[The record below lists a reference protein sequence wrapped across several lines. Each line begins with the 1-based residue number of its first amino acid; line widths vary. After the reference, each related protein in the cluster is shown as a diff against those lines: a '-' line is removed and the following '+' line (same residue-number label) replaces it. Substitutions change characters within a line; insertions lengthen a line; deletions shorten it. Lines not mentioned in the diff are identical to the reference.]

1 MTSEKKHSPDQKNR
15 LHPVYL
21 IAGDDPLLVQE
32 AVDSV
37 RQQAAGAIRRT
48 FFSTDDFDWQELT
61 TSGDNMSLFGDQ
73 QLVEMH
79 IPGGKPGA
87 IGSRVLRDI
96 AAKPPEHDILMVI
109 VSGAR
114 YGDLKKASW
123 AKALGA
129 AGQRIEAWRPKPEE
143 MPRWVSERM
152 QKAGLQPDAA
162 AARLLAERVEGNL
175 VAASQEIQ
183 KLLLLRGPGPVDEKA
198 VSEAVTDSARFDVF
212 QLTGA
217 ALAGSASR
225 ALRVLYGLRDEH
237 LAPAIVSW
245 ALARDVIDLC
255 QIAGATPESQPKKL
269 WPARTRQLEP
279 AVRRLGVN
287 RCRQLLMATARA
299 DAMTKGQLRGDP
311 WAQFAAIVSALAGKR
326 TRAVA

>member
-1 MTSEKKHSPDQKNR
+1 MAWKQDAAADIGNDNNRTYKSQPWISHRRTWARRTEFLVTTDNQHSPDQKTP

-32 AVDSV
+32 AVDSI
-37 RQQAAGAIRRT
+37 REQAAGAIRKT
-48 FFSTDDFDWQELT
+48 LFATDDFDWEELT

-87 IGSRVLRDI
+87 SGSRVLREI
-96 AAKPPEHDILMVI
+96 AANPPEHDILMVI
-109 VSGAR
+109 ASGAK

-129 AGQRIEAWRPKPEE
+129 AGHRIEAWTPRSED

-175 VAASQEIQ
+175 VAAAQEIQ
-183 KLLLLRGPGPVDEKA
+183 KLLLLRGPGPIDEKA

-217 ALAGSASR
+217 ALAGRADR
-225 ALRVLYGLRDEH
+225 ALRVLYGLKEEH
-237 LAPAIVSW
+237 LAPQIVCW
-245 ALARDVIDLC
+245 ALARDLIDLC
-255 QIAGATPESQPKKL
+255 QIAGATPDSRPKKI
-269 WPARTRQLEP
+269 WPARMQQLDI
-279 AVRRLGVN
+279 N
-287 RCRQLLMATARA
+287 LME
-299 DAMTKGQLRGDP
+299 AMCPSR
-311 WAQFAAIVSALAGKR
+311 FSR
-326 TRAVA
+326 